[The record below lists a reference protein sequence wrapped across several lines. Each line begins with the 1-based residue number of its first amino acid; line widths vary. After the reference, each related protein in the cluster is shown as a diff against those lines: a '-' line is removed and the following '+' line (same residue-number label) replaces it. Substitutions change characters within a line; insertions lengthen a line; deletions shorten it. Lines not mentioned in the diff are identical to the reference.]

1 MDRADWKP
9 SGESRMSMGSLY
21 IVATPIGNLEDIT
34 DRAKRV
40 LSEVDL
46 IAAEDTRHSAKM
58 LRQLHI
64 NTPLVAMH
72 DHNERQFAPVLI
84 DKIRSGQSIALISD
98 AGTPLLSDPGFGLVD
113 LANSNGIG
121 IVPVVGASALMA
133 ALSVA
138 GMPVDRFIFEGF
150 LPAKQLA
157 RIKRLQSFANEPRT
171 IIFFEAP
178 HRIIS
183 TLTDMKDVFGGQRLV
198 SVARELTKVY
208 EQIVRME
215 LDDVLGGFASG
226 EIKAK
231 GEFVLL
237 LGGNTDK
244 QSNTDLPLLL
254 KVLLDELPP
263 GKVAA
268 IAHKLTGEN
277 KKTLYKMI
285 LAQKGQ
291 DDQP

>member
-1 MDRADWKP
+1 
-9 SGESRMSMGSLY
+9 MSMGSLY

-34 DRAKRV
+34 DRAKRI

-46 IAAEDTRHSAKM
+46 IAAEDTRHSAKL

-64 NTPLVAMH
+64 NTPLVALH
-72 DHNERQFAPVLI
+72 DHNERQVAPVLI
-84 DKIRSGQSIALISD
+84 GKIRSGQCIALISD

-113 LANSNGIG
+113 LATTSGIE
-121 IVPVVGASALMA
+121 IIPVVGASALMA
-133 ALSVA
+133 AVSVA
-138 GMPVDRFIFEGF
+138 GMPVDRFVFEGF
-150 LPAKQLA
+150 LPAKKQA

-171 IIFFEAP
+171 VVFFEAP

-183 TLTDMKDVFGGQRLV
+183 SLTDMKDVFGGQRMV

-208 EQIVRME
+208 EQVVRME
-215 LDDVLGGFASG
+215 LDGVLDSFAAG
-226 EIKAK
+226 DIKSK

-237 LGGNTDK
+237 LGGMTGE
-244 QSNTDLPLLL
+244 QVNTDLPLLL

-263 GKVAA
+263 RKVAA

-277 KKTLYKMI
+277 TKELYKLI

-291 DDQP
+291 VN